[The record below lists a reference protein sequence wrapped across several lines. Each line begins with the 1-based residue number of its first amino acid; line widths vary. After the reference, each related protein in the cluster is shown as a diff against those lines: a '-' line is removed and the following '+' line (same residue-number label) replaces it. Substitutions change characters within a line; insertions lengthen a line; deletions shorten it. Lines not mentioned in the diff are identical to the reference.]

1 MASFVPVA
9 RRAPGVH
16 AESGRPPCATHPE
29 VLVCTPQCG
38 PAPVV
43 LLPAVGVVVGKVI
56 FTEPQPLNMIVR
68 VASSPSQQMSFF
80 MISLLL
86 RIEIGFLSLR
96 IIIRGK
102 KRRWHGVRDP
112 RSS

>member
-38 PAPVV
+38 SAPVV
-43 LLPAVGVVVGKVI
+43 LLPAVGVVFGRFIV
-56 FTEPQPLNMIVR
+56 TAPQPLNAIVTI
-68 VASSPSQQMSFF
+68 ASKTSKQTYFF
-80 MISLLL
+80 NIPLLL
-86 RIEIGFLSLR
+86 YLKSLNYC
-96 IIIRGK
+96 K
-102 KRRWHGVRDP
+102 KRPSLGLQYKPGRIKTP
-112 RSS
+112 RL